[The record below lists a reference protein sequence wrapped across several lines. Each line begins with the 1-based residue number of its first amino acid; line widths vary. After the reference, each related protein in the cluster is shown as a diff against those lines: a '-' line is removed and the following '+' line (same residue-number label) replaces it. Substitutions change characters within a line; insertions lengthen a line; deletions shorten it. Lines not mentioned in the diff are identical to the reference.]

1 MKPILLIDFGS
12 TYTKVTAVD
21 ADHAQLLGSAAA
33 YTTVQT
39 DVNDGLAN
47 AVALLEKQTGKLDC
61 IAHSEPVGRTRS
73 VNAGIN
79 KPRYG

>member
-21 ADHAQLLGSAAA
+21 VEMETLLGTADA

-39 DVNDGLAN
+39 DVNEGLAPS
-47 AVALLEKQTGKLDC
+47 ARLAAQSEKVEN
-61 IAHSEPVGRTRS
+61 I
-73 VNAGIN
+73 
-79 KPRYG
+79 